1 MMKRCI
7 SIVSVVLLVI
17 VMIVPVQAATI
28 TPRYTY
34 IFALFAGLEIDTTWG
49 IATCEGEITARNSY
63 PVKIN
68 MYLQQYKN
76 GQWVTLKSW
85 TSEDLQNAALTRHYA
100 IDQGYKYRIY
110 VEGYVYNSN
119 GQIIETTSMVDEEI
133 Y

>member
-1 MMKRCI
+1 MMKKCI

-17 VMIVPVQAATI
+17 VMIIPVQAATI
-28 TPRYTY
+28 MPRYTY
-34 IFALFAGLEIDTTWG
+34 INSFYARLEIDATWG
-49 IATCEGEITARNSY
+49 IATCEGEISTRNPH

-68 MYLQQYKN
+68 VYLQQYKN

-85 TSEDLQNAALTRHYA
+85 TSEDLINASLMRHYA

-119 GQIIETTSMVDEEI
+119 GQIIETTSEAEEVT